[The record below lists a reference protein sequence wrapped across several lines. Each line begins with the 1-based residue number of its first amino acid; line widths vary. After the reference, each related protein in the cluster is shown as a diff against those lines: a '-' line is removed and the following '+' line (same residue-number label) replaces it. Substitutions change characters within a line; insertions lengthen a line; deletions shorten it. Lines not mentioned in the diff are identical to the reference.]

1 MITPGVRCVAL
12 SGGIGG
18 AKLALEL
25 SKVLAPGELL
35 IAANTGDDFE
45 HLGLSICPDIDTLT
59 YTLAG
64 ISDPKTGW
72 GRAGETWNFMA
83 AMKALGGATWFR
95 LGDGDLAL
103 HIERT
108 RRLAAGESLAAVTAD
123 VAARL
128 GVEHRITPMSDDRV
142 RTVVET
148 PEGDLPFQEYFVRD
162 KSRPRVSGFRFE
174 GAATARPNPAL
185 LEALAGAALEAVI
198 ICPSNPFIS
207 IDPILALPAVREA
220 LGACH
225 APVVAVSPIVG
236 GAALKGPTAKIMDEL
251 GLPVSAAAVADHYG
265 ALLDGFVVDTAD
277 AADAADA
284 AHELAIEVAGTCVVM
299 NSLADRV
306 ALAEETLRLAR
317 RIAGQAAPVKR
328 RERLL

>member
-1 MITPGVRCVAL
+1 MTAPGVRCVAL

-18 AKLALEL
+18 AKLALGL

-45 HLGLSICPDIDTLT
+45 HLGLRICPDIDTLT

-64 ISDPKTGW
+64 INDPETGW

-83 AMKALGGATWFR
+83 ALEALGGDTWFR

-103 HIERT
+103 HVERT
-108 RRLAAGESLAAVTAD
+108 RRLAAGESLAAITAD
-123 VAARL
+123 VASKL
-128 GVEHRITPMSDDRV
+128 GVKHRITPMSDDPV

-148 PEGDLPFQEYFVRD
+148 ADGDLAFQEYFVRD
-162 KSRPRVSGFRFE
+162 GSRPRVSGFRFE
-174 GAATARPNPAL
+174 GAAAARPDPAL
-185 LEALAGAALEAVI
+185 LEAFAGPALEAVI

-207 IDPILALPAVREA
+207 IGPILALPALREA

-251 GLPVSAAAVADHYG
+251 GLPVTAAAVAGHYG
-265 ALLDGFVVDTAD
+265 ALLDGFLVDATD
-277 AADAADA
+277 AASAANA
-284 AHELAIEVAGTCVVM
+284 ARQLAIEVAAAQVVM

-306 ALAEETLRLAR
+306 SLATETLRLAR
-317 RIAGQAAPVKR
+317 RLAGQAAPVKGR
-328 RERLL
+328 GRLL